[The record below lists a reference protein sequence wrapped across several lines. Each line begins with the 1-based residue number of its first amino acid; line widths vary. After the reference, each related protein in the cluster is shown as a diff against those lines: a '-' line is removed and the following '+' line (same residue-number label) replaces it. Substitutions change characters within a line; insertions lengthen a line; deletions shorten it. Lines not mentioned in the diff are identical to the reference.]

1 MHALLRRLGGLW
13 LVCLLFIAGLAAAER
28 DPRLADAVE
37 RQDKPA
43 VRALLKAR
51 ADVNAPQGDG
61 ATALHWASHWGD
73 LETADLLLRAG
84 ASVNAAND
92 FGVTPL
98 TLACED
104 ANAAMAERLLKA
116 GANPNAA
123 VSTGETALMTAAR
136 TDSVSIV
143 KALIAH
149 GADVNGKETSHDQT
163 ALMWAVANLHP
174 DVVKALIE
182 AGADIKARSVVR
194 QRVVHTGNRY
204 GDRGNDKGVVQMD
217 LGGFTPLLF
226 AARQGDLESAR
237 LLIAANASVNDTA
250 ANGASALVIAA
261 HSGHGALAALLV
273 DKGADPNAAGAGYT
287 ALHAA
292 VLRGDLDLVKALL
305 AHGANPNATLT
316 KGTPGRYY
324 SKDYSLNEV
333 ALLGATPFWQAARY
347 ADIEIMRAL
356 AAGGADPRFAMA
368 DGTTAIMAAV
378 VANGGIASGD
388 RRERYMGP
396 ADVAAKVEG
405 EDERITFEA
414 VRLAVEAGAD
424 VNAANRAGDTALHA
438 AATRG
443 LSSVVQ
449 LLVDKGAN
457 LEARNKREQTPLAAA
472 LVPPV
477 RSPLFSQP
485 AEDNRKSTVELLRK
499 LGAKE

>member
-1 MHALLRRLGGLW
+1 MHALMSRLGGLW
-13 LVCLLFIAGLAAAER
+13 LVCFLPIAGLAAADR

-37 RQDKPA
+37 RQDKA
-43 VRALLKAR
+43 AARALLKAH
-51 ADVNAPQGDG
+51 ADVNAAQGDG
-61 ATALHWASHWGD
+61 ATALHWAAHWGD

-84 ASVNAAND
+84 ANVNAAND

-98 TLACED
+98 SLACED
-104 ANAAMAERLLKA
+104 ANEAMAERLLKA

-123 VSTGETALMTAAR
+123 SSTGETALLTAAR

-143 KALIAH
+143 KALVAR
-149 GADVNGKETSHDQT
+149 GADVSAKEASHDQT

-174 DVVKALIE
+174 DVVQALIE
-182 AGADIKARSVVR
+182 AGADINARSVVR

-204 GDRGNDKGVVQMD
+204 GDRGNNKGVVQMD

-226 AARQGDLESAR
+226 AARQGDLASAR
-237 LLIAANASVNDTA
+237 LLIAANANVNDTA

-261 HSGHGALAALLV
+261 HSGHGALATLLL

-292 VLRGDLDLVKALL
+292 VLRGDLDLIKALL
-305 AHGANPNATLT
+305 AHGANPNAKLT
-316 KGTPGRYY
+316 KGTPARYY

-347 ADIEIMRAL
+347 GDFEIMRTL
-356 AAGGADPRFAMA
+356 GAAGADARVSME
-368 DGTTAIMAAV
+368 DGTTAVMAAI

-388 RRERYMGP
+388 RRERYLGP
-396 ADVAAKVEG
+396 GDVAAKVEG
-405 EDERITFEA
+405 EDERITFES
-414 VRLAVEAGAD
+414 VKVAVEAGAD
-424 VNAANRAGDTALHA
+424 VNAANRAGDTALHS

-443 LSSVVQ
+443 LNSVVQ
-449 LLVDKGAN
+449 FLVDRGAN
-457 LEARNKREQTPLAAA
+457 LEAKNKREQTPLAAA

-485 AEDNRKSTVELLRK
+485 ADDNRKSTVELLRK
-499 LGAKE
+499 LGARE